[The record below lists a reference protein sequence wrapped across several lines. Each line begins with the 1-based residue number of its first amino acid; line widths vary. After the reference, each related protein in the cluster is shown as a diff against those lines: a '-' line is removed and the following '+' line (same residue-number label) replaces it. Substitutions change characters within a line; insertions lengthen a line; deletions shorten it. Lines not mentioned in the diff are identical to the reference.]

1 MVQEG
6 MASLRPFES
15 QLDWSKR
22 EAEGLVRSL
31 SQSSDGGVWYPE
43 EALRQQQKTRV
54 QRPFG
59 REENRLMTS
68 ACQ

>member
-22 EAEGLVRSL
+22 EAERLVRSL

-43 EALRQQQKTRV
+43 ETL
-54 QRPFG
+54 
-59 REENRLMTS
+59 
-68 ACQ
+68 

>member
-15 QLDWSKR
+15 RLDWSKR
-22 EAEGLVRSL
+22 EAGRLVRVL

-43 EALRQQQKTRV
+43 EVL
-54 QRPFG
+54 
-59 REENRLMTS
+59 
-68 ACQ
+68 